1 MCVND
6 IISIVGD
13 GTLVR
18 VFDSEYE
25 EIARDSIP
33 KDKEVD
39 TIFPANCGQ
48 LNIILK

>member
-6 IISIVGD
+6 IISIVGE

-18 VFDSEYE
+18 VFNSDYE
-25 EIARDSIP
+25 EIESIP
-33 KDKEVD
+33 EDKEIE